1 MELLEGDRSESVFVV
16 AGTTPDMLGMKGYLR
31 DSALLRLLGQQP
43 LVTSALMEIEASS
56 LDEVERR
63 LVDMPAVSDSSR
75 PGEAEAT
82 FREEQGGLM
91 LGMSAI
97 LTLFASVIAVGVV
110 YNNARVTLSMRSR
123 DLASMRVLGFSRA
136 EISTVLLGEL
146 AIHVLLALPLG
157 MWLGTQISGLMLV
170 ADPENFRLP
179 VVINP
184 RTYAFAA
191 VVTITT
197 ALISGLLVRRK
208 LDNLD
213 LIGVLKTRE

>member
-1 MELLEGDRSESVFVV
+1 LI
-16 AGTTPDMLGMKGYLR
+16 T
-31 DSALLRLLGQQP
+31 SALLD
-43 LVTSALMEIEASS
+43 VDIAE

-63 LVDMPAVSDSSR
+63 LIDFPAVSDSAR
-75 PGEAEAT
+75 PGQARVT

-91 LGMSAI
+91 LAISTI
-97 LTLFASVIAVGVV
+97 LTTFASLIAIGVV

-123 DLASMRVLGFSRA
+123 DLASMRVLGFSQG
-136 EISTVLLGEL
+136 EISVVLLGEL

-157 MWLGTQISGLMLV
+157 MWLGTLMSGAILSG
-170 ADPENFRLP
+170 DSETFRLA
-179 VVINP
+179 VVVDT

-191 VVTITT
+191 AVTIVT

-208 LDNLD
+208 LHRLD